1 MKGLHRKD
9 HIISFIGDICVLI
22 TSLYITLTLRYSE
35 IPSPETLEL
44 HLIPFSLIFTVSV
57 LVNFI
62 AGLYEKHTL
71 FFQKKLPIRLLNVQ
85 IINTI
90 LGVIFFYFIPFFS
103 IAPKTILFIYLIV
116 SLVLMLVWRMF
127 IIPWFS
133 PKKDQLAVL
142 IGDSVELEDLKNEI
156 HHNSRY
162 TISFIEHIK
171 PDAHDMVSRIQDLV
185 EKRGVVTIVIDTH
198 DPRLSTTLPLLYP
211 LALSG
216 VLFLDAG
223 NLYEMIFD
231 RIALSNMEQGWFV
244 ENMSR
249 TTPQL
254 MYDGVKRL
262 IDILVSGILGI
273 LSLIVYPFV
282 YCAIKWDDK
291 GVIFS
296 YQDRIG
302 HYNKN
307 LRIMKFRTMSV
318 ANDGGKWGNGKN
330 TVTRV
335 GKFLR
340 KTRIDE
346 LPQLWNVLRGD
357 VSLIGPRPEFPEPV
371 ARYAEKIPY
380 YNMRHIIKPGL
391 SGWAQIYGEHP
402 HHGVDIDMTAN
413 KLSYDL
419 FYVKN
424 RSLMLDIKIAL
435 RTIQVLFT
443 FMGR

>member
-9 HIISFIGDICVLI
+9 HIISFIGDICILLV
-22 TSLYITLTLRYSE
+22 SLYITLSLRYGE

-44 HLIPFSLIFTVSV
+44 HLIPFSLIFAVSV

-90 LGVIFFYFIPFFS
+90 LGVVFFYFIPFFS

-116 SLVLMLVWRMF
+116 SLILMLVWRMF

-133 PKKDQLAVL
+133 PKKDQLAIL
-142 IGDSVELEDLKNEI
+142 IGDSLELEDLKNEI

-171 PDAHDMVSRIQDLV
+171 PGSQNMLSHIQDLV

-254 MYDGVKRL
+254 MYDGIKRL
-262 IDILVSGILGI
+262 IDVLVSGILGI
-273 LSLIVYPFV
+273 LSLVIYPFV
-282 YCAIKWDDK
+282 YVAIKWDDR

-307 LRIMKFRTMSV
+307 LRIMKFRTMSI
-318 ANDGGKWGNGKN
+318 ANDGGKWGHEKN
-330 TVTRV
+330 VVTRV

-357 VSLIGPRPEFPEPV
+357 ISLIGPRPEFPEPV

-402 HHGVDIDMTAN
+402 HHGVDVDMTAN

-443 FMGR
+443 FVGR